1 MKKLLTI
8 LLVLALVFSLAA
20 CGNGADEP
28 EEPTN
33 GEEPGEEEPGE
44 EEEPLKVALLLNGT
58 LGDLSFFDSAHDGLQ
73 RAKEQF
79 GDDIVVETVEM
90 TTDSSKWM
98 PTLYDYSDDG
108 TWDIIIVGTWE
119 LVEPLAEVAPQ
130 YPDQKYFLFDQS
142 MDYSTGEFDN
152 VYSITYKQNEVSFL
166 TGALASIMTTSDQFE
181 MVDPSEEA
189 IGFLGGTDSPVI
201 NDFLV
206 GYIEGA
212 KYINDDIRVEISY
225 VGNFS
230 DTPKGKDLALA
241 QYQNQGVDVGFNVA
255 GLAGLGQIDAAVETD
270 NYAIGV
276 DSDQALIMGEPQ
288 ANHIPTS
295 ALKNV
300 GNSLVRGIEMHMN
313 DEVPYGEA
321 DSLGLEDGGV
331 GLAKNE
337 YYEQIVPEDVRTQIN
352 DLEEMIA
359 NGEIEVDT
367 AFGKTNEEIQAIK
380 DSVE

>member
-108 TWDIIIVGTWE
+108 SWDIIIVGTWE

-181 MVDPSEEA
+181 MVDPSNEV

-212 KYINDDIRVEISY
+212 KYINDNIRVVISY

-300 GNSLVRGIEMHMN
+300 GNSLIRGIEMHMN

-321 DSLGLEDGGV
+321 ESLGLNEGGV